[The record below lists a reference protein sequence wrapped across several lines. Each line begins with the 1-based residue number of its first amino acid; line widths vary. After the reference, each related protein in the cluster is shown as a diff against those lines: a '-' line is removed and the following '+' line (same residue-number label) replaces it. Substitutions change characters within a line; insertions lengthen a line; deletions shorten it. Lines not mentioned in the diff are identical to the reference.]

1 MTSYADNQ
9 QKVPISPTL
18 RKLSINGTASFPIKK
33 HSSVRSCCQVVAL
46 NIDVKFKTHLDRK
59 NEVIIVTRVQ

>member
-33 HSSVRSCCQVVAL
+33 HTSVRSICQVIAI
-46 NIDVKFKTHLDRK
+46 NIDVKFKTRLDRK
-59 NEVIIVTRVQ
+59 NKVIVVTRIK